1 MLLLLVV
8 LLDNVL
14 RWVPWVI
21 LVLVGYAVL
30 ASSILRRQV
39 IEMCGMA

>member
-21 LVLVGYAVL
+21 LVLVGYAVS
-30 ASSILRRQV
+30 ASSIHRRQV